1 MRIRFSR
8 ERQHLHQALVGEIE
22 KRLGETIE
30 QSVAMR
36 LGWLERIEVAGLE
49 AIHCAT
55 IGRLL
60 HIFNR
65 GNS

>member
-1 MRIRFSR
+1 MRVRFTR

-30 QSVAMR
+30 QSIAMR
-36 LGWLERIEVAGLE
+36 LGWRIEVAGLE